1 MATDGVQPTRK
12 MTLRKKAATQKLQR
26 VGHVSSLYRFAH
38 VTDAISGVSF
48 VLDTKTKKRKPSEPP
63 PKPGPPAKKTAVT
76 PTTVKITTTVT
87 KAGAVKDAKSDS
99 SFFSTPKPKPKLPS
113 FKKAPVPVKK
123 EPEMNI
129 AQPSS
134 LDPFQ
139 EALKSMAKGRK
150 ESPSVTP
157 TPPQPTPPTP
167 ATMVTVSTGLTKT
180 GKKKKSVSWAPDGRL
195 EQIKLIERA
204 VYDDDPVDVSIF
216 LFASSLDSWCELSVY
231 LLGAFVALQGTTVHN
246 IRDLD
251 RDEGAA
257 MHAQLFEELIDWME
271 PQGERPQITCSVPVL
286 IPQPFSP

>member
-1 MATDGVQPTRK
+1 
-12 MTLRKKAATQKLQR
+12 MTLTT
-26 VGHVSSLYRFAH
+26 V
-38 VTDAISGVSF
+38 
-48 VLDTKTKKRKPSEPP
+48 KTT
-63 PKPGPPAKKTAVT
+63 TAVT
-76 PTTVKITTTVT
+76 KG
-87 KAGAVKDAKSDS
+87 GAVKDAKSDS

-123 EPEMNI
+123 ESEANI

-157 TPPQPTPPTP
+157 TPPQPTPPAPVT
-167 ATMVTVSTGLTKT
+167 TVTVSAGLTKA
-180 GKKKKSVSWAPDGRL
+180 GKKKKSVSWAPDSRL

-216 LFASSLDSWCELSVY
+216 LFASPLDSWCELSVY
-231 LLGAFVALQGTTVHN
+231 LLGDFVVLQGTTVHN

-257 MHAQLFEELIDWME
+257 MHAQLFEELIDWTE
-271 PQGERPQITCSVPVL
+271 PQGERTSYHVPRSR
-286 IPQPFSP
+286 IDAGPFSP

>member
-1 MATDGVQPTRK
+1 M
-12 MTLRKKAATQKLQR
+12 
-26 VGHVSSLYRFAH
+26 
-38 VTDAISGVSF
+38 
-48 VLDTKTKKRKPSEPP
+48 
-63 PKPGPPAKKTAVT
+63 
-76 PTTVKITTTVT
+76 
-87 KAGAVKDAKSDS
+87 
-99 SFFSTPKPKPKLPS
+99 
-113 FKKAPVPVKK
+113 KK

-157 TPPQPTPPTP
+157 TPQPTPPVP
-167 ATMVTVSTGLTKT
+167 VTMVTVSTGLTKT

-231 LLGAFVALQGTTVHN
+231 LLGAFVVLQGTRVHN

-257 MHAQLFEELIDWME
+257 MHAQLFEELIDWSE
-271 PQGERPQITCSVPVL
+271 PQGERTSDHVLLPAL
-286 IPQPFSP
+286 IPESFSS

>member
-1 MATDGVQPTRK
+1 M
-12 MTLRKKAATQKLQR
+12 
-26 VGHVSSLYRFAH
+26 
-38 VTDAISGVSF
+38 
-48 VLDTKTKKRKPSEPP
+48 
-63 PKPGPPAKKTAVT
+63 KKTAVT
-76 PTTVKITTTVT
+76 PSTVKTTTAAT

-113 FKKAPVPVKK
+113 FKKAPVVVKK

-157 TPPQPTPPTP
+157 IPVQPPPPAP
-167 ATMVTVSTGLTKT
+167 VATVTVLAGSTKT
-180 GKKKKSVSWAPDGRL
+180 VKKKKSVSWAPDSRL

-216 LFASSLDSWCELSVY
+216 LFASSLDSWCEISVY

-257 MHAQLFEELIDWME
+257 MHAQLFEELIDWSE
-271 PQGERPQITCSVPVL
+271 PQGERT
-286 IPQPFSP
+286 

>member
-1 MATDGVQPTRK
+1 M
-12 MTLRKKAATQKLQR
+12 
-26 VGHVSSLYRFAH
+26 
-38 VTDAISGVSF
+38 
-48 VLDTKTKKRKPSEPP
+48 
-63 PKPGPPAKKTAVT
+63 
-76 PTTVKITTTVT
+76 
-87 KAGAVKDAKSDS
+87 
-99 SFFSTPKPKPKLPS
+99 
-113 FKKAPVPVKK
+113 KK

-139 EALKSMAKGRK
+139 EALKSMKGRK

-157 TPPQPTPPTP
+157 IPLQPTPPAPT
-167 ATMVTVSTGLTKT
+167 TTVTVSTGLTKT

-216 LFASSLDSWCELSVY
+216 FFASSLDSWCELSVY
-231 LLGAFVALQGTTVHN
+231 LLGDFVVLQGTRVHN

-257 MHAQLFEELIDWME
+257 MHAQLFEELIDWSE
-271 PQGERPQITCSVPVL
+271 PQGERTSDHVPPLVL
-286 IPQPFSP
+286 MPEPFSS

>member
-1 MATDGVQPTRK
+1 M
-12 MTLRKKAATQKLQR
+12 
-26 VGHVSSLYRFAH
+26 
-38 VTDAISGVSF
+38 
-48 VLDTKTKKRKPSEPP
+48 KTKKRKPSEPP

-76 PTTVKITTTVT
+76 PATVKTITVT
-87 KAGAVKDAKSDS
+87 TKTGAVKDAKSDS

-113 FKKAPVPVKK
+113 FKKASVPVKK

-139 EALKSMAKGRK
+139 EALKSMKGRK

-157 TPPQPTPPTP
+157 IPLQPTPPAPT
-167 ATMVTVSTGLTKT
+167 TTVTVSTGLTKT

-216 LFASSLDSWCELSVY
+216 PFASSLGSSCELSVY
-231 LLGAFVALQGTTVHN
+231 LLGAFVVLQGTRVHN

-257 MHAQLFEELIDWME
+257 MHAQLFEELIDWSE
-271 PQGERPQITCSVPVL
+271 PQGERTSDHVPPLVL
-286 IPQPFSP
+286 MPEPFSS

>member
-1 MATDGVQPTRK
+1 M
-12 MTLRKKAATQKLQR
+12 L
-26 VGHVSSLYRFAH
+26 
-38 VTDAISGVSF
+38 DA
-48 VLDTKTKKRKPSEPP
+48 KTKKRKPSEPP
-63 PKPGPPAKKTAVT
+63 PKPGPPAKKPTIT
-76 PTTVKITTTVT
+76 PTTKSTTAAT
-87 KAGAVKDAKSDS
+87 KAGAIKDAKSDS

-123 EPEMNI
+123 EPETNI

-139 EALKSMAKGRK
+139 EALKSMGKGRK

-157 TPPQPTPPTP
+157 TPFQPAPPLTTT
-167 ATMVTVSTGLTKT
+167 ATVTAGLTKT
-180 GKKKKSVSWAPDGRL
+180 VKKKKSVSWAPDGRL

-216 LFASSLDSWCELSVY
+216 LFASPLDSWCELSVY
-231 LLGAFVALQGTTVHN
+231 LLCAFVVLQGTTIHN

-257 MHAQLFEELIDWME
+257 MHAQLFEELIDWAE
-271 PQGERPQITCSVPVL
+271 PQGERISNHVPCFPIDTGTL
-286 IPQPFSP
+286 SS

>member
-1 MATDGVQPTRK
+1 
-12 MTLRKKAATQKLQR
+12 
-26 VGHVSSLYRFAH
+26 
-38 VTDAISGVSF
+38 
-48 VLDTKTKKRKPSEPP
+48 VLDLRTKKRKSSEPP
-63 PKPGPPAKKTAVT
+63 LKLGPPAKRTAVT
-76 PTTVKITTTVT
+76 SATVKTTTAAT

-123 EPEMNI
+123 EPETNV

-157 TPPQPTPPTP
+157 IPSQPIPPMPVV
-167 ATMVTVSTGLTKT
+167 AVTASTGLTKT

-231 LLGAFVALQGTTVHN
+231 LLGAFVVLQGTTVHN

-257 MHAQLFEELIDWME
+257 MHAQLFEELIDWVE
-271 PQGERPQITCSVPVL
+271 PQGERT
-286 IPQPFSP
+286 

>member
-1 MATDGVQPTRK
+1 M
-12 MTLRKKAATQKLQR
+12 L
-26 VGHVSSLYRFAH
+26 
-38 VTDAISGVSF
+38 DA
-48 VLDTKTKKRKPSEPP
+48 KTKKRKSSEPP
-63 PKPGPPAKKTAVT
+63 SKPGPPAKKAAVV
-76 PTTVKITTTVT
+76 PTVVKTTTTVT
-87 KAGAVKDAKSDS
+87 KGGAVKDAKSDS

-123 EPEMNI
+123 DPEMNI

-157 TPPQPTPPTP
+157 TPPQPTLPTP
-167 ATMVTVSTGLTKT
+167 VTMVTVSTGLTKT
-180 GKKKKSVSWAPDGRL
+180 GKKKKSVSWAPDGHL

-231 LLGAFVALQGTTVHN
+231 LLGDFVALQGTTVHN

-257 MHAQLFEELIDWME
+257 MHAQLFEELIDWTE
-271 PQGERPQITCSVPVL
+271 PQGERTSNHVSCSRSDTGAF
-286 IPQPFSP
+286 QPLTSPKT

>member
-1 MATDGVQPTRK
+1 
-12 MTLRKKAATQKLQR
+12 
-26 VGHVSSLYRFAH
+26 
-38 VTDAISGVSF
+38 
-48 VLDTKTKKRKPSEPP
+48 VLDLRTKKRKSSEPP
-63 PKPGPPAKKTAVT
+63 LKLGPPAKRTAVT
-76 PTTVKITTTVT
+76 SATVKTTTAAT

-123 EPEMNI
+123 EPETNV

-157 TPPQPTPPTP
+157 IPSQPIPPMPVV
-167 ATMVTVSTGLTKT
+167 AVTVSTGLTKT

-231 LLGAFVALQGTTVHN
+231 LLGAFVVLQGTTVHN

-257 MHAQLFEELIDWME
+257 MHAQLFEELIDWVE
-271 PQGERPQITCSVPVL
+271 PQGERT
-286 IPQPFSP
+286 

>member
-1 MATDGVQPTRK
+1 M
-12 MTLRKKAATQKLQR
+12 
-26 VGHVSSLYRFAH
+26 
-38 VTDAISGVSF
+38 
-48 VLDTKTKKRKPSEPP
+48 LDTKTKKRKPSEPP
-63 PKPGPPAKKTAVT
+63 PKLGPPAKKAAVT
-76 PTTVKITTTVT
+76 LTTKSATTLT

-123 EPEMNI
+123 EPETNI

-139 EALKSMAKGRK
+139 EALKSMAKARK

-157 TPPQPTPPTP
+157 TPPQQT
-167 ATMVTVSTGLTKT
+167 ASISTTTAAIAASLTKT
-180 GKKKKSVSWAPDGRL
+180 VKKKKSVSWAPDGRL

-216 LFASSLDSWCELSVY
+216 LSASPLDSWCEISVY
-231 LLGAFVALQGTTVHN
+231 LLGAFVMLQGTTIHN

-257 MHAQLFEELIDWME
+257 MHAQLFEEVIDWAE
-271 PQGERPQITCSVPVL
+271 PQGERTIDHVPRSRIDTGAL
-286 IPQPFSP
+286 QFLTSPRI

>member
-1 MATDGVQPTRK
+1 M
-12 MTLRKKAATQKLQR
+12 
-26 VGHVSSLYRFAH
+26 
-38 VTDAISGVSF
+38 
-48 VLDTKTKKRKPSEPP
+48 LDLKTKKRKPSEPP
-63 PKPGPPAKKTAVT
+63 PKPGPPAKRTAVT
-76 PTTVKITTTVT
+76 PATVKTTVVTTKT
-87 KAGAVKDAKSDS
+87 GAVKDAKSDS

-139 EALKSMAKGRK
+139 EALRSMAKGRK

-157 TPPQPTPPTP
+157 TPQLTPPAP
-167 ATMVTVSTGLTKT
+167 AATVTVSKGLTKT

-216 LFASSLDSWCELSVY
+216 LFASPLDSWCELSVY
-231 LLGAFVALQGTTVHN
+231 LLGVVALQGTRVHN

-257 MHAQLFEELIDWME
+257 MHAQLFEELIDWSE
-271 PQGERPQITCSVPVL
+271 PQGERILDHVPLPLL
-286 IPQPFSP
+286 IPEPFSP

>member
-1 MATDGVQPTRK
+1 
-12 MTLRKKAATQKLQR
+12 MT
-26 VGHVSSLYRFAH
+26 
-38 VTDAISGVSF
+38 I
-48 VLDTKTKKRKPSEPP
+48 
-63 PKPGPPAKKTAVT
+63 
-76 PTTVKITTTVT
+76 KITTAAT

-123 EPEMNI
+123 EPETNV

-157 TPPQPTPPTP
+157 APTLPTPPPPVTI
-167 ATMVTVSTGLTKT
+167 VTVSAGKA

-195 EQIKLIERA
+195 EQIKIIERA

-216 LFASSLDSWCELSVY
+216 LSASSLDSWCELSVY
-231 LLGAFVALQGTTVHN
+231 LLGAFVVLQGTTVHN

-257 MHAQLFEELIDWME
+257 MHAHLFEELIDWAE
-271 PQGERPQITCSVPVL
+271 PQGERT
-286 IPQPFSP
+286 

>member
-1 MATDGVQPTRK
+1 M
-12 MTLRKKAATQKLQR
+12 
-26 VGHVSSLYRFAH
+26 
-38 VTDAISGVSF
+38 
-48 VLDTKTKKRKPSEPP
+48 LDTKTKKRKPSEPP
-63 PKPGPPAKKTAVT
+63 PKLGPPTKKAAVT
-76 PTTVKITTTVT
+76 PTTKSITTPT

-123 EPEMNI
+123 EPETNI

-139 EALKSMAKGRK
+139 EALKSMAKARK

-157 TPPQPTPPTP
+157 IPPQQTASIST
-167 ATMVTVSTGLTKT
+167 TMAAVTVGLTKT
-180 GKKKKSVSWAPDGRL
+180 VKKKKSVSWAPDGRL

-216 LFASSLDSWCELSVY
+216 LFASSLDSWCEISVY
-231 LLGAFVALQGTTVHN
+231 LLGAFVMLQGTTIHN

-257 MHAQLFEELIDWME
+257 MHAQLFEEVIDWAE
-271 PQGERPQITCSVPVL
+271 PQGERVQITCRVL
-286 IPQPFSP
+286 ILMPEPFSS